1 MSSYSFRRSSSQ
13 TLRVFRIA
21 IVLAAIGLVWSDN
34 AESLP
39 AQNAQTTA
47 EPNLAERLSEARATD
62 GGYISWREHIIDDSA
77 RAGFALQGSD
87 GLVMA
92 DLDKDGYLD
101 IVSVHESDT
110 QYDGVPDG
118 YIRLAFGTADPDR
131 WILATLA
138 GGSEAAAPE
147 DVAVADVNGDGFLD
161 VAAACELAH
170 LIYFQNPGVNVRSG
184 KWPRVIPKVAN
195 KRGSY
200 IRVFF
205 ADLNGDGKPEVIS
218 PNKGAQS
225 PRRDQAPT
233 AISWYEI
240 ASDPLNAD
248 SWVEHE
254 LTRVVWPINAQPIDL
269 DSDGDLDIIGGSVAE
284 TRMILFENT
293 GGKEKTPQF
302 KEHPVRIEGTS
313 LTGADRPANRRGD
326 TAALVSGFN
335 MEFADLSGDG
345 RLDIVTWEFVTLV
358 GRSIVWLEQPSTV
371 DGVWQLHRI
380 GDYAP
385 DQIVGIAIADINGDG
400 RTDVMTGG
408 YSSGARNA
416 DQDTSL
422 LAASG
427 RLAWYENPRDPRG
440 TWKRHDISR
449 RRRGMFDKFIPLD
462 LDGDRDIDFVSTR
475 GNSDPYDGVFW
486 IEQVRTSAP
495 HRAFTPARQNE
506 SPEIALPPGR

>member
-1 MSSYSFRRSSSQ
+1 MSAI
-13 TLRVFRIA
+13 LRFCRIGVILVFSGA
-21 IVLAAIGLVWSDN
+21 VWGGS
-34 AESLP
+34 AESRP
-39 AQNAQTTA
+39 PQGAA
-47 EPNLAERLSEARATD
+47 EDAAVASLAGRLSEARAND
-62 GGYISWREHIIDDSA
+62 GTYVSWREHIIDDGA

-118 YIRLAFGTADPDR
+118 YIRLAFGSADPNR
-131 WILATLA
+131 WTLVTLA
-138 GGSEAAAPE
+138 GGAEAAAPE
-147 DVAVADVNGDGFLD
+147 DVAVADVNGDGYPD
-161 VAAACELAH
+161 VVAACELAH
-170 LIYFQNPGVNVRSG
+170 LIYFQNPGASIRSG
-184 KWPRVIPKVAN
+184 KWPRVIPTVAN

-200 IRVFF
+200 IRAFF
-205 ADLNGDGKPEVIS
+205 ADLNGDGRPEVIS

-240 ASDPLNAD
+240 AGNPLNAG
-248 SWVEHE
+248 SWIEHE
-254 LTRVVWPINAQPIDL
+254 LTRVIWPINSQPVDL
-269 DSDGDLDIIGGSVAE
+269 DIDGDLDIVGGSVAE

-293 GGKEKTPQF
+293 GEKAAPQF
-302 KEHPVRIEGTS
+302 KEHPLRIEGTS
-313 LTGADRPANRRGD
+313 LTGTDRPANRRAD
-326 TAALVSGFN
+326 DQALVSGFN

-358 GRSIVWLEQPSTV
+358 GRSVVWLEQPQTLE
-371 DGVWQLHRI
+371 GVWRLHKI
-380 GDYAP
+380 GDYFP
-385 DQIVGIAIADINGDG
+385 DQVVGIALADINGDG

-422 LAASG
+422 LSASG
-427 RLAWYENPRDPRG
+427 RLAWYEHPADARG
-440 TWKRHDISR
+440 VWKRHDISR
-449 RRRGMFDKFIPLD
+449 RRRGMFDKFIPID
-462 LDGDRDIDFVSTR
+462 LDGDRDVDFVSTR

-486 IEQVRTSAP
+486 IEQVRSASP
-495 HRAFTPARQNE
+495 TRVFTPARETE
-506 SPEIALPPGR
+506 SPEIPLPPGR